1 MRGLPLDLGIV
12 HFVGIGGIGMSGIA
26 EVLHNLGYTV
36 QGSDLA
42 EGANILRL
50 RGLGIKVI
58 VGHSKENLG
67 DAAVVVISSA
77 VKAGNPELDAARLR
91 PIPVVRRAEMLGE
104 LMHLKWSIAVGGT
117 HGKTTT
123 TSLIAALLEA
133 AEMDPT
139 VVNGGIINAW
149 GTNARLGSGEWM
161 VAEADESDGSF
172 TKLPSTIAVVTN
184 IDCEHLDHYGSFNFL
199 REAFVAFIEQIPFY
213 GFATLCIDDAEVRAL
228 IPKVSDRKIITY
240 GVSLQ
245 ADTRITNIETSPN
258 GTYFNI
264 TKSNR
269 KSGIKHLID
278 KLYLPMVGRHNVLNS
293 AAAISIAL
301 ELGLPD
307 EIIRKG
313 LANFGGVKRRFT
325 KTGAVDG
332 ITIIDDYAHHPA
344 EITAVLD
351 AARTVTSAGRVMAI
365 FQPHRYSRL
374 QDLFQSFFTCFN
386 NADIIVVAD
395 IYAAGEAPIEGI
407 SQDSLVEGL
416 RSHGNQIVIPLR
428 NAGDLAAL
436 SDQYMTSGDLIIFLG
451 AGNITVWAN
460 TLPVELAKLRGCEV
474 EGGT

>member
-1 MRGLPLDLGIV
+1 
-12 HFVGIGGIGMSGIA
+12 
-26 EVLHNLGYTV
+26 
-36 QGSDLA
+36 
-42 EGANILRL
+42 
-50 RGLGIKVI
+50 
-58 VGHSKENLG
+58 
-67 DAAVVVISSA
+67 
-77 VKAGNPELDAARLR
+77 
-91 PIPVVRRAEMLGE
+91 
-104 LMHLKWSIAVGGT
+104 
-117 HGKTTT
+117 
-123 TSLIAALLEA
+123 
-133 AEMDPT
+133 
-139 VVNGGIINAW
+139 
-149 GTNARLGSGEWM
+149 M

-264 TKSNR
+264 IKSDR

-460 TLPVELAKLRGCEV
+460 TLPTELAKLRGCEV
-474 EGGT
+474 QGGT